1 MENRANNEPIYQQR
15 EIFGID
21 ELSVAKQFTR
31 RVLISENMVKYKF
44 NEVWDSKTK
53 KYKENIIGFNKTII
67 KYQLMYFLKETHAK
81 TLAEVTNTKN
91 ADGLSGID

>member
-53 KYKENIIGFNKTII
+53 KYKENIIGFNKTID
-67 KYQLMYFLKETHAK
+67 KLVARYL
-81 TLAEVTNTKN
+81 
-91 ADGLSGID
+91 

>member
-1 MENRANNEPIYQQR
+1 MSNRVEYILSRMETVGFLYLVTEYK
-15 EIFGID
+15 D
-21 ELSVAKQFTR
+21 ED
-31 RVLISENMVKYKF
+31 I
-44 NEVWDSKTK
+44 VWFLWRHR
-53 KYKENIIGFNKTII
+53 NCI

>member
-53 KYKENIIGFNKTII
+53 KYKENIIGLALMLSSNKTSLI
-67 KYQLMYFLKETHAK
+67 AG
-81 TLAEVTNTKN
+81 N
-91 ADGLSGID
+91 SR

>member
-53 KYKENIIGFNKTII
+53 KYKENIIGLASYVK
-67 KYQLMYFLKETHAK
+67 LK
-81 TLAEVTNTKN
+81 
-91 ADGLSGID
+91 

>member
-31 RVLISENMVKYKF
+31 RVLISENMVK
-44 NEVWDSKTK
+44 
-53 KYKENIIGFNKTII
+53 
-67 KYQLMYFLKETHAK
+67 
-81 TLAEVTNTKN
+81 
-91 ADGLSGID
+91 